1 MYANKTEIA
10 RIFGVSPPTVYSRVA
25 GIREEIGK
33 RYNPYAILDNLVSIE
48 VYADYEKYHK
58 RLNHKNLRKT
68 VPPFSM
74 AEAREYLVEEKQI
87 HVICKKAAARY

>member
-1 MYANKTEIA
+1 MYANKAEIA

-25 GIREEIGK
+25 GIQQEIGK
-33 RYNPYAILDNLVSIE
+33 RYNPYAILENLVSIE

-58 RLNHKNLRKT
+58 RLNHRNLRKT

-74 AEAREYLVEEKQI
+74 AEAREYLVEEGLL
-87 HVICKKAAARY
+87 HVVCSKAAVGR